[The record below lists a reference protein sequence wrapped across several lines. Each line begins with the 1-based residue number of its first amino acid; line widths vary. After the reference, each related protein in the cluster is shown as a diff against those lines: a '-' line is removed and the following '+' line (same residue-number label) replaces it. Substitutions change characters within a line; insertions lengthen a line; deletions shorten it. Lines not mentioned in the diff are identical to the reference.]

1 MYLAEIINIMI
12 DAINPDIPFSVVMK
26 ILELNN
32 DEILDFIKN
41 NNLLLKYLET
51 NKIIWIHLYISCNC
65 LFKTDEHTAIL
76 SSLIRTKILNT
87 I

>member
-12 DAINPDIPFSVVMK
+12 DAINPDIPFSVIMK

-51 NKIIWIHLYISCNC
+51 NKII
-65 LFKTDEHTAIL
+65 
-76 SSLIRTKILNT
+76 
-87 I
+87 